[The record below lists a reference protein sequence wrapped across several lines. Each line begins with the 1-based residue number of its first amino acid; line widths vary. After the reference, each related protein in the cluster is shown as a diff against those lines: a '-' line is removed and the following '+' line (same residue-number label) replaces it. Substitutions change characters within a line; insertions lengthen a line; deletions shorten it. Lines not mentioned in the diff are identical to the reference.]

1 MLLIISYDNIRHMSE
16 KVKYLNS
23 PQEIEKKYHILK
35 VQIKVY
41 KKNHI
46 INRGTAEWGNSL
58 NRPLL

>member
-1 MLLIISYDNIRHMSE
+1 MSE

-23 PQEIEKKYHILK
+23 PQENEKKNSHILK

-46 INRGTAEWGNSL
+46 IKCGTAE
-58 NRPLL
+58 